1 MANGTRSQPGDSR
14 RGEFRAIRRRNSLSG
29 IATFL
34 LVVASAIFV
43 MSVLFRVSI
52 IEVVGN
58 EHYTDEEIIS
68 ASGIEPG
75 DNLFFFDRFAV
86 SSRVFA
92 KLPYVEEF
100 PPVERRLPNKV
111 VITVVECKALACIN
125 VGDEYWTVDH
135 NCKILGK
142 ATELELSGLIPIY
155 GFDPGTLLI
164 GEKLTEHSGNE
175 SQVDFLITVLT
186 ELQERGLAEQTQSVS
201 FTEGGSLS
209 FRCSGKYEVVIG
221 WEDKVDHKFAMVM
234 SVLEQLKSGDVGT
247 IDVSDGATAHFIPN
261 L

>member
-1 MANGTRSQPGDSR
+1 MANGTRSQPRDSR
-14 RGEFRAIRRRNSLSG
+14 RGEFRAVRRRNSLSG

-43 MSVLFRVSI
+43 MSVLFRVSV

-100 PPVERRLPNKV
+100 PPVERRLPNRV

-142 ATELELSGLIPIY
+142 ANEIELSALIPIY

-186 ELQERGLAEQTQSVS
+186 ELQERGLAEQTQSIS

-209 FRCSGKYEVVIG
+209 FQYGGKYEVVIG

-247 IDVSDGATAHFIPN
+247 IDVSDGSTAHFIPI